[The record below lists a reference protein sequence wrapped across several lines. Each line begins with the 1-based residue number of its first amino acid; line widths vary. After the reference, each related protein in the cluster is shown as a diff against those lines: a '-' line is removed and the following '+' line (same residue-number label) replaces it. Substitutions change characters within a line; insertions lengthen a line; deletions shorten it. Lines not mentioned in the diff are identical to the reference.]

1 MTTTGSMAGP
11 VSRRLALAAFGA
23 AALLRP
29 GPARAA
35 KGAICY
41 LMPNSLYEFQAVTR
55 QAIERSLTRMG
66 FEVTSV
72 DGENRADRQAEQFED
87 AIRRAPRAIIV
98 NAVDAAAVIPAVDRA
113 RKAGIVVV
121 ALDRLIAGT
130 VLDLTSVAATLDIG
144 RIAADEAARLLKT
157 RYGTVKGLV
166 LQILGDPADGY
177 TLEIRKGFEVA
188 MKQYPEVAIDS
199 QAAPQW
205 QAQEA
210 GRIAA
215 EQLATRPGIDLI
227 FVHAAHLAV
236 AVVAVLEARG
246 RKPGDVML
254 VSANGAPA
262 GLRLIRQGWEQVEVE
277 QPAYAEAYGVA
288 MFMDRLVAR
297 QALAP
302 GDYKVLNLPARLTLE
317 AWGPNLAI
325 PGAAITAAN
334 VNDGR
339 FWGNLTPPTTPVEA
353 VP

>member
-1 MTTTGSMAGP
+1 MVGP
-11 VSRRLALAAFGA
+11 VSRRAALAAFGA
-23 AALLRP
+23 AALLHP
-29 GPARAA
+29 GRAGAA

-41 LMPNSLYEFQAVTR
+41 LMPNTLYEFQAVTR
-55 QAIERSLTRMG
+55 QAVERALTQIG
-66 FEVTSV
+66 YEVTSL
-72 DGENRADRQAEQFED
+72 DGENRADRQIEQLD
-87 AIRRAPRAIIV
+87 AAIRLAPRGIIL
-98 NAVDAAAVIPAVDRA
+98 NAVDAAAVIPAVDRV
-113 RKAGIVVV
+113 RRAGIVVV
-121 ALDRLIAGT
+121 ALDRRIAGT
-130 VLDLTSVAATLDIG
+130 VLDLTSVAATVDIG

-166 LQILGDPADGY
+166 LQILGDPADAY
-177 TLEIRKGFEVA
+177 TLDIQKGFEAA

-205 QAQEA
+205 QAQQA

-215 EQLATRPGIDLI
+215 ERLAARPGIDLI

-236 AVVAVLEARG
+236 AVVAALESAG
-246 RKPGDVML
+246 KKPGDVML

-262 GLRLIRQGWEQVEVE
+262 GLKLIRQGWEQVEVE

-339 FWGNLTPPTTPVEA
+339 FWGNLTSPATPVDT